1 MKTAICYYS
10 RHHGNTLKLLEAM
23 AEGRDDVE
31 LFDVT
36 SRMAFDPE
44 CYDVIA
50 FASGIYY
57 GKFHQSVI
65 DFARQYFPA
74 GGKTFFAFTGGS
86 PSAKNTTAICTAIED
101 KNAQVLGL
109 FYCKGYD
116 TFGPF
121 KLVGGIAKGRPNAAD
136 LQAAKDFFD
145 GLVLSQ

>member
-10 RHHGNTLKLLEAM
+10 RHHGNTLKLLGAM

-44 CYDVIA
+44 RYEVIA

-65 DFARQYFPA
+65 DFARQYFPS
-74 GGKTFFAFTGGS
+74 GGKTFFVFTGGS
-86 PSAKNTTAICTAIED
+86 PSAKNTVAIRAAIED
-101 KNAQVLGL
+101 KNAQVLGQ

-145 GLVLSQ
+145 GLVM

>member
-57 GKFHQSVI
+57 GKFHQSVVE
-65 DFARQYFPA
+65 FAKNNLPQ
-74 GGKTFFAFTGGS
+74 GKKVFFLSTYGGS
-86 PSAKNTTAICTAIED
+86 NGTRAIEETV
-101 KNAQVLGL
+101 KAKGARIVGS
-109 FYCKGYD
+109 FGCKGYD

-121 KLVGGIAKGRPNAAD
+121 RLVGGIAKGHPDEAD
-136 LQAAKDFFD
+136 LKNARDFFV
-145 GLVLSQ
+145 GLR

>member
-36 SRMAFDPE
+36 GRMAFYPE
-44 CYDVIA
+44 HYDVIA

-57 GKFHQSVI
+57 GKFHQSVL

-74 GGKTFFAFTGGS
+74 GGKTFFVFTGGS
-86 PSAKNTTAICTAIED
+86 PSAKNTAAIRDALAEKD
-101 KNAQVLGL
+101 AQVLGQ
-109 FYCKGYD
+109 FYCRGYD

-121 KLVGGIAKGRPNAAD
+121 KLVGGIAKGRPNADD
-136 LQAAKDFFD
+136 LQAAKEFFE
-145 GLVLSQ
+145 GLVVS